1 MIPLIEGFRAN
12 TVIKSFVLASLVTA
26 ISAVVAIETR
36 RELEDTKSTLYI
48 TVNNWFPGKKL
59 GSLAIIFFVFVTT
72 FLTSFLVYNLLHVIF
87 AYGAAMIIDKQYSKA
102 LPPYY

>member
-12 TVIKSFVLASLVTA
+12 TTIKAFILASLVTA

-36 RELEDTKSTLYI
+36 RELDNTKSSLYI

-59 GSLAIIFFVFVTT
+59 GSVAIIFFVFVTT
-72 FLTSFLVYNLLHVIF
+72 FLTSFLVYNLLHLLF
-87 AYGAAMIIDKQYSKA
+87 AYGSAMIIDKQYNKA
-102 LPPYY
+102 LPRYY

>member
-12 TVIKSFVLASLVTA
+12 TIMQAFILASLVTA

-36 RELEDTKSTLYI
+36 RELEDTKSSLYI

-72 FLTSFLVYNLLHVIF
+72 FFTSFLVYNLLHIIF
-87 AYGAAMIIDKQYSKA
+87 AYGSAMIIDKRYKKS

>member
-12 TVIKSFVLASLVTA
+12 TIMKAFILASLVTA

-36 RELEDTKSTLYI
+36 RQLDDTKSNLYV

-59 GSLAIIFFVFVTT
+59 GSIAIIFFVFITT
-72 FLTSFLVYNLLHVIF
+72 LTTSFIVYNLLHVLF
-87 AYGAAMIIDKQYSKA
+87 AYGAAMVIDKQYNKI